1 MYNLF
6 ETETSFEYLKKVII
20 KLEEPVCLLGG
31 WAVYLI
37 VNNNFNKAMH
47 RDYIGSR
54 DIDLA
59 FHVDKKWSIDELK
72 KSSIANALTVLE
84 KEMGFKPLSY
94 RLFKQFHI
102 DEKVEISDEKA
113 KTIPTH
119 LLFPLYVDLM
129 VDNLHPKF
137 KEVIGLYA
145 LDEPLMRFLFEGR
158 RKVINLFNR
167 KIWVPNPALLLAT
180 KLNSV
185 SNRDKEYKKIKD
197 VCDIYALMSYSGVNI
212 KKLRKDVLKF
222 LSQDKITANLRAISK
237 EDIIKGSI
245 ILGVMERDMKVRIE
259 FFV

>member
-37 VNNNFNKAMH
+37 VNNNFNRSMH

-94 RLFKQFHI
+94 RLFKQFHM
-102 DEKVEISDEKA
+102 DEKEEISDEKA
-113 KTIPTH
+113 KTVPTH

-145 LDEPLMRFLFEGR
+145 LDEPLMRFLFEGS

-167 KIWVPNPALLLAT
+167 KIWIPNPALLLAT
-180 KLNSV
+180 KINSV
-185 SNRDKEYKKIKD
+185 SNRDKEHKKIKD

-212 KKLRKDVLKF
+212 KKLRKDILTY
-222 LSQDKITANLRAISK
+222 LPQDKITGNLKKISE
-237 EDIIKGSI
+237 EDIKKVSI
-245 ILGVMERDMKVRIE
+245 ILGVIERDMKVRIE